1 VAAFDLS
8 GALRRIRRT
17 ADLSQRELAQACG
30 LSQSAVAQAETG
42 RRDLAVSALATAAE
56 LAGLRLAL
64 LTATDEEVQGMA
76 ADTVRDLGGRRFAAH
91 LDTRHSYREPWSYEP
106 RRDRPE
112 HWYTFDRDRAGRD
125 SRRRHDGTPAD
136 HLLPQPGDSPRERAA
151 ERRRAAARVHA
162 EERQRRF
169 LAGELRHRGQ
179 EFECTC
185 PPACDDL
192 DDRSGRPVHAEECPC
207 SCDLA

>member
-1 VAAFDLS
+1 MSPFDLP
-8 GALRRIRRT
+8 AVMRRIRRG
-17 ADLSQRELAQACG
+17 ADLSQRELAQRIG
-30 LSQSAVAQAETG
+30 ISKSAVARIESG
-42 RRDLAVSALATAAE
+42 LVGLDVRILARAAA

-64 LTATDEEVQGMA
+64 VDESGEEVPGMTA
-76 ADTVRDLGGRRFAAH
+76 GAVRDRANRRFPAH
-91 LDTRHSYREPWSYEP
+91 LDTRYSEEDWWHGPHRYE
-106 RRDRPE
+106 RDQP
-112 HWYTFDRDRAGRD
+112 WYTFDRDRRLRD
-125 SRRRHDGTPAD
+125 EYRHRRGTPAD

-151 ERRRAAARVHA
+151 ERRRAYLRARA

-169 LAGELRHRGQ
+169 LAGELRHRGE

-185 PPACDDL
+185 PPGCDQL